1 MIKKMMLLTLAG
13 LSMAAIGA
21 KPNDAAENM
30 SLAAAVHDRTMVKEA
45 QTSTLVD
52 PLVPEN
58 SDLIVDKKLVY
69 QYGGAAGVEVDLRGD
84 KHISIINA
92 NNVGYGTAVNFNLT
106 GFMSQFSDYGYVYVQ
121 IGHSGSDEY
130 ISCDNLG
137 FTSVDGVY
145 KGTHDSGDGSQ
156 YVYMN
161 RSAALQFDSVSY
173 TVSGNTNV
181 ESIRNTIICN
191 IYVYNIKGQLQDGQ
205 TADVYI
211 NVDDSLTIDQILANV
226 SAEDLLG
233 ESVKVQCSEDEK
245 AKYNSDQ
252 IGTYKITIT
261 ATDKYGQTATCY
273 LNIHVTDTVGPVI
286 ANPKALNFA
295 VGDTLVF
302 ADITD
307 YITIT
312 DNGTAHGG
320 TIGTPTYKIDGQ
332 AFTSDKVWGAS
343 DVGNHNLEVSVADS
357 SGNSTS
363 KTFQITVRDTIAP
376 VITMKDGSEGKLLIG
391 LSRVLNF
398 SEEEFLALF
407 TATDNVTSTSDIV
420 IDVEGDFIPSKVG
433 EYDIK
438 VVATDKAGNKG
449 SYTCHVVVDADL
461 PPVFILSDALIG
473 ATAETPLSSS
483 QLQQI
488 VANGLYADKE
498 VLSVKLDDADYQ
510 ANATKKGSYPVA
522 YSVSYKAADGSVEE
536 EDGTMTIRVDNSVE
550 EEQPE
555 EEKSAWQKFCDW
567 WTNGWQC
574 FCNWFRGVFTKGEWD
589 CWITNEEWDKR
600 FPVEAEVE
608 DSTSESSDPQTS
620 PIED

>member
-30 SLAAAVHDRTMVKEA
+30 SLTAAVHDRTMVKEA
-45 QTSTLVD
+45 QVSNIPLLTSSDDKRAGTTISPFQANGEDSLIINSSTLRNALTMDVQNQ
-52 PLVPEN
+52 LN
-58 SDLIVDKKLVY
+58 N
-69 QYGGAAGVEVDLRGD
+69 YGYIGLGINIPKEYVVQILNVLTNGKFDTNIKYILDFGLGAPAGVVCFSKNDWHGVDAFLD
-84 KHISIINA
+84 
-92 NNVGYGTAVNFNLT
+92 
-106 GFMSQFSDYGYVYVQ
+106 MFS
-121 IGHSGSDEY
+121 
-130 ISCDNLG
+130 C
-137 FTSVDGVY
+137 T
-145 KGTHDSGDGSQ
+145 SGDATVNSEGIGSLA
-156 YVYMN
+156 
-161 RSAALQFDSVSY
+161 SHLQLTF
-173 TVSGNTNV
+173 
-181 ESIRNTIICN
+181 
-191 IYVYNIKGQLQDGQ
+191 YVYNAKGQLQDGQ

-233 ESVKVQCSEDEK
+233 ESVQVQCSEDEK
-245 AKYNSDQ
+245 AKYHSDQ

-273 LNIHVTDTVGPVI
+273 LNIHVTDTVGPEI
-286 ANPKALNFA
+286 TNPKALNFA

-312 DNGTAHGG
+312 DNGTDHGG

-407 TATDNVTSTSDIV
+407 TATDNVTPTSDIV

-536 EDGTMTIRVDNSVE
+536 EDGTMTIRVDNSAD

-600 FPVEAEVE
+600 FPEEAEVE